1 MAEELLAAVVQ
12 VQEVV
17 VVEVEEF
24 AAVAVE
30 QVELPVEVAC
40 MKEEAAVRIPEE
52 EVVEVVVRM
61 LVVDKQEVLR
71 SGFVVVVGRSPEV
84 EVVAAVRKLVAEDM
98 DKEDIRMEVAGCKEA
113 RMDKDI
119 EDIGRIEVVEEVDC
133 NGCCYGRFFCL
144 CYLCRGH
151 VCCLCRENQS
161 VFGFL
166 GVRVLPVRG
175 RRLLLV
181 LIRPCK
187 AVRLK

>member
-52 EVVEVVVRM
+52 EVEVAVRM
-61 LVVDKQEVLR
+61 LVVDKQGVLR